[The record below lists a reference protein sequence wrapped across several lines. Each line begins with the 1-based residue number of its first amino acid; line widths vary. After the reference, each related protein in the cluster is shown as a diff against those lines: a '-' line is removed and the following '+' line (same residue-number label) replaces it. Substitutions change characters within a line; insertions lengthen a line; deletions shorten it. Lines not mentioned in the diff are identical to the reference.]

1 MTPAEYKELIKKDT
15 IKIGQDVEMNEY
27 NEETKELIDELVD
40 DGNELDVLEDFIK
53 EHGESYFQ
61 SYIEDYLQAI
71 DDYDEEVVESFL
83 EIFDIDSIG
92 SLSDS
97 YQGQFDSGAEFAE
110 QLARDCCDIRD
121 EHISSWIEIDWKASW
136 DNLDYD
142 YTEGSGGHIFSQNF

>member
-15 IKIGQDVEMNEY
+15 IKIGEDVEM
-27 NEETKELIDELVD
+27 TDSVTELFNELVD
-40 DGNELDVLEDFIK
+40 DGHDADDLQAFIDEYGK
-53 EHGESYFQ
+53 SQFVD
-61 SYIEDYLQAI
+61 YIEEYLQAV
-71 DDYDEEVVESFL
+71 DEYNEEVVESFL
-83 EIFDIDSIG
+83 EIFDIESIG

-97 YQGQFDSGAEFAE
+97 YQGQYDSGAEFAE

>member
-15 IKIGQDVEMNEY
+15 IKIGEDLEM
-27 NEETKELIDELVD
+27 TDSVTELFNELVD
-40 DGNELDVLEDFIK
+40 DGNDADDLQAFIDK
-53 EHGESYFQ
+53 YGKSQFVD
-61 SYIEDYLQAI
+61 YIEEYLQAV
-71 DDYDEEVVESFL
+71 DEYNEEVVESFL

-92 SLSDS
+92 NLSES
-97 YQGQFDSGAEFAE
+97 YQGQYDSGAEFAE

>member
-1 MTPAEYKELIKKDT
+1 MTPADYKELIKKDT

-71 DDYDEEVVESFL
+71 DDYNEEVVESFL

-92 SLSDS
+92 NLSDA
-97 YQGQFDSGAEFAE
+97 YMGQFDSGAEFA
-110 QLARDCCDIRD
+110 QNLAEDCCDIPRGM
-121 EHISSWIEIDWKASW
+121 SSWIEVDWKASW

-142 YTEGSGGHIFSQNF
+142 YIEGNGGHIFSQNF

>member
-15 IKIGQDVEMNEY
+15 IKIGEDLEM
-27 NEETKELIDELVD
+27 TDSVTELFNELVD
-40 DGNELDVLEDFIK
+40 DGHDADDLQAFIDEYGK
-53 EHGESYFQ
+53 SQFVD
-61 SYIEDYLQAI
+61 YIEEYLQAI
-71 DDYDEEVVESFL
+71 EEYNEEVVESFL

-97 YQGQFDSGAEFAE
+97 YQGQYDSGAEFAE
-110 QLARDCCDIRD
+110 QLAQDCCEVPRD
-121 EHISSWIEIDWKASW
+121 MSGWIEIDWKASW

>member
-15 IKIGQDVEMNEY
+15 IKIGQDVEMTEY
-27 NEETKELIDELVD
+27 SDETIELIDELVA
-40 DGNELDVLEDFIK
+40 DGNDHDVLENFIE

-71 DDYDEEVVESFL
+71 DQYDEEVVESFL

-92 SLSDS
+92 SLSDA
-97 YQGQFDSGAEFAE
+97 YMGQYDSGAEFAQSIAE
-110 QLARDCCDIRD
+110 DCGEVPRDMP
-121 EHISSWIEIDWKASW
+121 SWIEIDWEKSW

-142 YTEGSGGHIFSQNF
+142 YTQSIGGHVFNQNF

>member
-15 IKIGQDVEMNEY
+15 IKIGQDVEMTEY
-27 NEETKELIDELVD
+27 SEETKELIDELVA
-40 DGNELDVLEDFIK
+40 DGNDYDVLEDFIK

-71 DDYDEEVVESFL
+71 EEYDEQVVESFL

-97 YQGQFDSGAEFAE
+97 YQGQFDSGADFA
-110 QLARDCCDIRD
+110 QNLAEDCCMVPRD
-121 EHISSWIEIDWKASW
+121 MSSWIEIDWKASW

-142 YTEGSGGHIFSQNF
+142 YVECSNGHIFSQNF